1 MRAFVMEDYRLY
13 VGEKDDQKVYHVVNK
28 ESLVVEYE
36 DYLLP
41 RTLDTM
47 MEMQSRL
54 TEQVRKFDFPTVA
67 GVDPEEEDGAV
78 NVH

>member
-1 MRAFVMEDYRLY
+1 MRAFVTEDYRLD

-28 ESLVVEYE
+28 ETEVLEYE

-67 GVDPEEEDGAV
+67 VVEPEEGDGTGS
-78 NVH
+78 VH

>member
-1 MRAFVMEDYRLY
+1 MRAFVTEDYRLV
-13 VGEKDDQKVYHVVNK
+13 VGEKDDQQVYHVVNK

>member
-1 MRAFVMEDYRLY
+1 MRAFVTEDYRLV
-13 VGEKDDQKVYHVVNK
+13 VGEKDDQQVYHVIN
-28 ESLVVEYE
+28 EYSGVVEYE

-54 TEQVRKFDFPTVA
+54 KEQVRKFDFPTVA
-67 GVDPEEEDGAV
+67 GVEPEEEDGAGS
-78 NVH
+78 VH

>member
-1 MRAFVMEDYRLY
+1 MRAYVTDDYHLV
-13 VGEKDDQKVYHVVNK
+13 VGEKDDMSVYHVINK
-28 ESLVVEYE
+28 DSKVVEYE

-47 MEMQSRL
+47 LEMQSRL
-54 TEQVRKFDFPTVA
+54 KEQVRKFDFPTVA
-67 GVDPEEEDGAV
+67 TVGEDDGAV